1 MRKQESAPE
10 ISTAVGAAVV
20 LLALA
25 GICALL
31 ASHLLIGALR
41 LAAGVLA
48 GAGLGMLV
56 LPIAR
61 RWLPRQRRRLLAA
74 ALALL
79 VAAALTVPAAVDSRT
94 PPLEDQAVAV
104 LEPLDEHDHITS
116 VPDPPD
122 PAASPVLIRR
132 ADGSAQ
138 LLRAGRL
145 DPLEPAD
152 GDVLALSADGSR
164 LLRIGE
170 DSTRV
175 LALPEDSAPVP
186 EAVLPGQVL
195 ALADDR
201 AVARAC
207 EDETCRLSGY
217 DLAAAAETEGPAAG
231 TDADDE
237 DAEGTDADDETAQGA
252 DAGGEA
258 TEGADAEEALP
269 AVWTVGD
276 AAETRGPDPA
286 GTQLPAASATE
297 QPPGLLEATQLTGL
311 VPGVPLRFDP
321 AQGWLQL
328 DPATGFP
335 LGEVLAGPEQH
346 CRIAVTTPVRDGASL
361 QETGPQTVSVCSEPD
376 GSMTARAHRDG
387 AMLWE
392 SAPSPAG
399 QWQVR
404 LESGRVLA
412 VGTEAGADVPGEI
425 VASSQQADWGAPG
438 GTALQE
444 ADALVARLGID
455 GDRMVAANATGQLLA
470 YDTADG
476 TNLWTLPLPEPEGMH
491 GVLEAGTVVALD
503 RLDRT
508 HPLQPRHG
516 RRLRIVDAAT
526 GQITQQAVVT
536 DEVTALKGLSGGR
549 ALVTTAEHTL
559 LLGPVPAA

>member
-1 MRKQESAPE
+1 
-10 ISTAVGAAVV
+10 
-20 LLALA
+20 
-25 GICALL
+25 
-31 ASHLLIGALR
+31 
-41 LAAGVLA
+41 
-48 GAGLGMLV
+48 
-56 LPIAR
+56 
-61 RWLPRQRRRLLAA
+61 
-74 ALALL
+74 LALL
-79 VAAALTVPAAVDSRT
+79 VAAALTVPAVVDSRT

-231 TDADDE
+231 TDA
-237 DAEGTDADDETAQGA
+237 EGTDADDETAQGA

-311 VPGVPLRFDP
+311 VPGVPLR
-321 AQGWLQL
+321 
-328 DPATGFP
+328 
-335 LGEVLAGPEQH
+335 
-346 CRIAVTTPVRDGASL
+346 
-361 QETGPQTVSVCSEPD
+361 
-376 GSMTARAHRDG
+376 
-387 AMLWE
+387 
-392 SAPSPAG
+392 
-399 QWQVR
+399 
-404 LESGRVLA
+404 
-412 VGTEAGADVPGEI
+412 
-425 VASSQQADWGAPG
+425 
-438 GTALQE
+438 
-444 ADALVARLGID
+444 
-455 GDRMVAANATGQLLA
+455 
-470 YDTADG
+470 
-476 TNLWTLPLPEPEGMH
+476 
-491 GVLEAGTVVALD
+491 
-503 RLDRT
+503 
-508 HPLQPRHG
+508 
-516 RRLRIVDAAT
+516 
-526 GQITQQAVVT
+526 
-536 DEVTALKGLSGGR
+536 
-549 ALVTTAEHTL
+549 
-559 LLGPVPAA
+559 